1 MPPRWWLGAAVK
13 CTLFSFFQIFKRRAL
28 KYKVKFKKKLAQT
41 FAMIFYFRIKIQ
53 LEIVARHFGSLT
65 GLCLQ
70 QHKKMG
76 KQIQGMPHSLTHTT
90 EHFDAAVDS
99 FMSR

>member
-1 MPPRWWLGAAVK
+1 MA
-13 CTLFSFFQIFKRRAL
+13 TI
-28 KYKVKFKKKLAQT
+28 Y
-41 FAMIFYFRIKIQ
+41 YFRFKNQ

-90 EHFDAAVDS
+90 EHFDAAVQS
-99 FMSR
+99 LMPR